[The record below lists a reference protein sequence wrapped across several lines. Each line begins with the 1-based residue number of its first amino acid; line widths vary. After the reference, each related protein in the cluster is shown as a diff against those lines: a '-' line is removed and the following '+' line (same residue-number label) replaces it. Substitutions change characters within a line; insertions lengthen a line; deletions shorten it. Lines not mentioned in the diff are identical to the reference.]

1 MFILHHEC
9 ISDRTNGSQQQ
20 PEDYGMEVEQH
31 ARRMGS
37 DVRGDDEKGGFERRA
52 RKQEG
57 MREVGSQSNRDWR
70 RGLERDENT

>member
-1 MFILHHEC
+1 
-9 ISDRTNGSQQQ
+9 
-20 PEDYGMEVEQH
+20 MEVEQH